1 MNNLGNPLANPY
13 ENTPPHPINNSSLDN
28 PLSSSGR
35 FTRLSF
41 LAWNFILAM
50 SFSCIFTILMF
61 IGLVGF
67 SISTMQDPAN
77 LFSHPLTIISILLGV
92 LLYIAFMASFII
104 ICIRRL
110 HDMNKSGWLVL
121 LIFIPLVG
129 IIFSIYIFA
138 ARGTVGSNA
147 YGAFRPTEQAEKFLG
162 YLYLVFMAIFLI
174 FYVAILSVVMS
185 KPEIFQQIP
194 GMMGAETT
202 TNTEYSYDDN
212 ENNVP
217 LAPPSTENAQSEQP
231 LTQINRQAAPQIAVV
246 QEAQTAINTGTEEAQ
261 VQHAE
266 VDAQQMQRS
275 ADDAVRDAQAAAEA
289 AVNASSSQ

>member
-1 MNNLGNPLANPY
+1 MNNLDNPLANPY
-13 ENTPPHPINNSSLDN
+13 ENTPPHPINNLSSDS

-162 YLYLVFMAIFLI
+162 YLYLVFIAIFLI
-174 FYVAILSVVMS
+174 FYVAILGVVMS

-194 GMMGAETT
+194 GMMAAETT

-217 LAPPSTENAQSEQP
+217 LAPPSIENAQSEQSI
-231 LTQINRQAAPQIAVV
+231 TQINRQAVPQIAVV
-246 QEAQTAINTGTEEAQ
+246 QEAQTAINTGMEEAQ

-266 VDAQQMQRS
+266 VVDSQQMQRS

-289 AVNASSSQ
+289 AVNASQ